1 MTKQDLIDLGFC
13 TKRNRGLNDLPY
25 LVHRSQ
31 PYRKNGLNAYKHD
44 DDSYYVKYSMHD
56 CFFTFDPDE
65 VKRIIQNEHKTGM
78 AVFRERPATLSEQE
92 LIDIGFKEAEH
103 KTKGLVYQYR
113 ISCRINKDNQDLIKH
128 YKRIERYDVHDE
140 EDFDFVI
147 DAKNNKYHNQNWYEI
162 STPYGYLRNLED
174 LVDYLKILGYAPD
187 YKRNKQN
194 SLTQQKTEQMSE
206 LSITGKVHLIGE
218 VQKIKDT
225 LEKQEIVVHT
235 VDDKYPQF
243 VKFETFNT
251 TILDGLNEGDKVKVF
266 FNIRG
271 NEWKGKFFVSL
282 GCWKV
287 EVQHLNES
295 VKQQSIEQP
304 IKAEEKEYSDE
315 LPF

>member
-1 MTKQDLIDLGFC
+1 MTKQDLIDLGFYL
-13 TKRNRGLNDLPY
+13 KRKGGMNDLPY

-31 PYRKNGLNAYKHD
+31 PYRKNGLNAYKYD
-44 DDSYYVKYSMHD
+44 DDSWFVKYSMHD
-56 CFFTFDPDE
+56 CFFTFDMDE
-65 VKRIIQNEHKTGM
+65 VKRIIENEEKTG
-78 AVFRERPATLSEQE
+78 VVVYRERPATLSEQE
-92 LIDIGFKEAEH
+92 LIDLGFKKVHH
-103 KTKGLVYQYR
+103 KTKGFVYQYT
-113 ISCRINKDNQDLIKH
+113 ISCRINKDNQDFIKH
-128 YKRIERYDVHDE
+128 YKHIERYDVHDE
-140 EDFDFVI
+140 EDFDFVL

-162 STPYGYLRNLED
+162 STPYGSLRNLED
-174 LVDYLKILGYAPD
+174 LVDYLKILGYAPE
-187 YKRNKQN
+187 YKPNKQN

-251 TILDGLNEGDKVKVF
+251 TILDGLNEGDEVKVF

-271 NEWKGKFFVSL
+271 NEWKGKFYVSL

-304 IKAEEKEYSDE
+304 IETKKKEYSDE